1 MFWSLITR
9 GFGFDS
15 DKTFA
20 GCRDT
25 APDLPSVP
33 EVVIPWIWSEVFE
46 TSDVFTGIAW
56 NITYLQ
62 YPVRRDFKTSS
73 PPPIASGC
81 SSCSSGKQNVRQTCF
96 KAAWVHFFHLRSKQ
110 SRHHFAMCLCVSHL
124 SANERNDRM
133 GSQWKTAIY
142 FLAKGLT
149 SHNTIHASLL

>member
-9 GFGFDS
+9 GFWFDS

-33 EVVIPWIWSEVFE
+33 EVVIPWTWSKVFRNKWCVHRYCLKYNLYAISSQKRFQDILPPRA
-46 TSDVFTGIAW
+46 SD
-56 NITYLQ
+56 
-62 YPVRRDFKTSS
+62 
-73 PPPIASGC
+73 C

-96 KAAWVHFFHLRSKQ
+96 KAAWVRFFHLWSKQ
-110 SRHHFAMCLCVSHL
+110 SRHHFTMCLCVSHL